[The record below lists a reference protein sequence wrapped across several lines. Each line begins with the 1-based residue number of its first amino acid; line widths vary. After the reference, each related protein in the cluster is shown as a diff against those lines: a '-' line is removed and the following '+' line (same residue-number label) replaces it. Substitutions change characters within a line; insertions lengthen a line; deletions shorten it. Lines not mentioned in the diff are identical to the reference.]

1 MKIKILLFALAIST
15 ILNTVYFMKTVIRI
29 YTPMDAEVEKEKG
42 FTRITAKEDMGKA
55 IAMICFVVMNLVL
68 GVFSQPIIELIETGL
83 AMFM

>member
-1 MKIKILLFALAIST
+1 MVAL
-15 ILNTVYFMKTVIRI
+15 
-29 YTPMDAEVEKEKG
+29 VEKEKN
-42 FTRITAKEDMGKA
+42 FTRVTVKEDMGKA

>member
-1 MKIKILLFALAIST
+1 MFFTLFALAIST

-29 YTPMDAEVEKEKG
+29 YTPMDAETEKEKN